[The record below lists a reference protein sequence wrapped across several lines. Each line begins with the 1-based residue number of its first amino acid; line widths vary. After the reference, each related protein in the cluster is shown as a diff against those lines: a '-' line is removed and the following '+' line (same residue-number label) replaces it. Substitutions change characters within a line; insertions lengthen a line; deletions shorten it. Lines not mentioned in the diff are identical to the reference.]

1 MELIARYGGLP
12 EALAPFCEAAPM
24 QRLRQIGMHCG
35 CEYTAYPIY
44 RLPDLRGQGAVYQI
58 PAQPRRSRNR
68 LALYKGRRAES
79 ERAVS

>member
-35 CEYTAYPIY
+35 CEYTACPIY
-44 RLPDLRGQGAVYQI
+44 ELSLI
-58 PAQPRRSRNR
+58 HI
-68 LALYKGRRAES
+68 
-79 ERAVS
+79 